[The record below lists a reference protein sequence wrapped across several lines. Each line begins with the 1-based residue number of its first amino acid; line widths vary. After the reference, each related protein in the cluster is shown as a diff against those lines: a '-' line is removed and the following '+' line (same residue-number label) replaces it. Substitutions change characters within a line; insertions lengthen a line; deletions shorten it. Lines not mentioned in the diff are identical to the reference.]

1 MNEITQSTLLQSM
14 RNNVSMMGHEQ
25 TFHDISRKLEQH
37 GMAWQVVAVMVM
49 QR

>member
-1 MNEITQSTLLQSM
+1 
-14 RNNVSMMGHEQ
+14 MMGHEQ